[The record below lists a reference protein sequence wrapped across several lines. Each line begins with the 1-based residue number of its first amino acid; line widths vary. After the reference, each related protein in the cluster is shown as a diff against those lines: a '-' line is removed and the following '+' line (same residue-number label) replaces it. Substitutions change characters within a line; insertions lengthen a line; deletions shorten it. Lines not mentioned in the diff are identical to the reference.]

1 MKSLAAAVRKP
12 GGGRGAGG
20 RVQRKAAQRAQRH
33 DSHEQQAEQR
43 GEQFVRGGLKLG
55 RGLSPAPAAGFV
67 LPSSVGEPLPGSL
80 REALE
85 MAFNAHFGAVRIHR
99 DAPAQAAAAA
109 FGASAFTSGVDVY
122 FAPQAWDPWSPSGQ
136 RLIAHE
142 LAHVL
147 QQAGRRS
154 TGLLLEARAVHGG
167 GAVQCAPGKPA
178 PAPISEDEQKSLFD
192 EAVKLHRGGDAPTG
206 DLELEKAIERA
217 RVLLGGR
224 LVNNR
229 SRPAFSSK
237 FNDAVEAEFRPMKS
251 VRARSFV
258 LDCLKLLGH
267 FKVAGLLLTDD
278 ADFKLRTLGLLD
290 AFGDFLKQ
298 DADFGR
304 QWLAAWLTHDAFKKL
319 WPAALLRA
327 WRGFY
332 LRPRFILGLDPAL
345 QRRLQANT
353 AEIDD
358 NAGKSPPTLRGEH
371 YWLVWLLI
379 GELDQERIQEQGL
392 LRDQLGQGRLS
403 LYEALQQ
410 ELPGW
415 REAEAKKAENEALPA
430 YERTL
435 ASGKIPFIDEAI
447 AYWNKAFADYGVWLK
462 KLKAFT
468 DATLIDPAALDLPD
482 GSLVAAA
489 AAGLR
494 SPFIQAAQ
502 ALFTLRTDAD
512 GKAVFPGPDEYRQGL
527 DKLLTALTGSPVK
540 LSKKGESLSWAGHV
554 EAMAYAEATAEKP
567 DPARL
572 AQFAIFPLIVND
584 IGAQAVSYKVQADQA
599 APHFD
604 DIRRAHRL
612 RLARSM
618 LALARWLGWHEIVDV
633 VSGVL
638 TDAESDVY
646 TGKPRLLLVDDWHVD
661 ERVPISRMI
670 DDFPGNR
677 DKPILHDAPFTVAH
691 LVEWFRYDYHHRLR
705 ETLDE
710 LLRAE
715 LFLTRETKLDFTPL
729 DHLRQTRKE
738 VQGAMAAG
746 AEAEYAI
753 NEPVMLPLKVPQRF
767 SVPDFDVV
775 IPPGAQV
782 DWDDLILS
790 HPKTQMQLARHA
802 HTLVFPRNPAQGVF
816 AWALPPLDGLYAVL
830 SSIPSIATIVARRTG
845 ETDADWLSRL
855 APVAVGPDGKVSD
868 EEKAQVRLSDE
879 DWKRLNEAL
888 LRWLKKLGEHEED
901 KLPGLWRRL
910 IILRRRW
917 LAMVLIPRIE
927 HFAEYPYVSHG
938 PLGESDRAMK
948 LRLETPDRVIDA
960 MRAFEASARP
970 MRERAASQTPQTPE
984 AQAAVE
990 QQEREEMQKA
1000 VDVQL
1005 VLLTLTMAPSLLK
1018 LRPSIIDGRMKRHLY
1033 ELYQLAIDHLED
1045 EQKLKA
1051 LKASTGVEDEAVPI
1065 VFSAERR
1072 AEIVK
1077 GMKAFMTAVEEELKA
1092 SQTQR
1097 GFRSEDGKSIRP
1109 NADRIT
1115 HAIIASKKPGAA
1127 EEAAREWHLNMQLAP
1142 DGTLDESTGD
1152 TYRLVEVY
1160 CKFEFHPQAGSAP
1173 VRSLRKGAGGPFSPA
1188 RLVIDKDGQRT
1199 EYTAPELPDI
1209 DLFKFRINDAEFIVN
1224 ARDLDTLTELDDV
1237 FLWRSFQI
1245 GMKEIS
1251 AGLETFADWMTTVAS
1266 VFFPEVAIAEFV
1278 VGMAQMLANGE
1289 FEDLVRQLKDD
1300 PIEFA
1305 KHALE
1310 QLRGKL
1316 FNPDRIW
1323 EYVLLGGQHS
1333 PLATLRSFL
1342 PTRKRKVSPGSNT
1355 KFGRVVGALR
1365 GLGGRFV
1372 YGLERVREYTQP
1384 PLRRAQGRIAM
1395 HPTLVWV
1402 LHRAAHIVQ
1411 AAFDLIPMDKLQ
1423 EARRGDGP
1431 AVLVE
1436 FAQALLGEQGAV
1448 DKELR
1453 ARVIELFEG
1462 IQHFELPG
1470 ELVQLTPATEL
1481 IIGFILDRF
1490 GKRGKILRMLLSVM
1504 PVPESWA
1511 GEGERKGFTN
1521 ALTFLATRIQK
1532 AWWAGSALDP
1542 NKYWK
1547 EDLMPLIG
1555 TKFNE
1560 VRDDLV
1566 QGLYDTTNGVLTTM
1580 GLEPLVPP
1588 AESALPRTEVVPEP
1602 LLHES
1607 EASAPTGAL
1616 CRARPQLSS
1625 GGGTRLPARTRGP
1638 YERQLGADLSHVRV
1652 HADAGAAT
1660 RPLGA
1665 DALTSGSHVYLRPGV
1680 SMGSP
1685 VGQRLLAH
1693 ELTHVV
1699 QQTGPRGLGSPGT
1712 RAPTLGRSGTGL
1724 RLDPGRESVAD
1735 EVAARMGSGR
1745 GVSAS
1750 LRARIGSADG
1760 IQPSLGEDVAMR
1772 VIAALSTVE
1781 SSADFTKHLEGGRDP
1796 EGFAEAKA
1804 LAQQVF
1810 SVLRS
1815 GVGVE
1820 YAAFLQDSPGGQ
1832 SVSKLA
1838 RDYLRELTDKF
1849 PELQLKRIAALA
1861 QTPRKKTAE
1870 GDPDTA
1876 LSPKSFVQLLA
1887 NYLFAERHVALQI
1900 DTDKDVKRILKIE
1913 IFNLNMGKIGGHAK
1927 LWDIVMTTSFGGNTA
1942 VADEARA
1949 QREMRERLNSIGP
1962 LPKIWESRKFRFAQ
1976 WLIDDYVALLQA
1988 RALGSVA
1995 DVPKVKDY
2003 ANTESTAATGL
2014 AVSTHGNLTGR
2025 GIGAYERESHHTTQY
2040 LLVEFFGNLPEAS
2053 QKAFPGNPADFAGAG
2068 VGFRPDGVVNSI
2080 EGAAGSA
2087 LKISPLNPNSERG
2100 AQMPAILLSARTHQ
2114 RGELH
2119 VLRESRWEDKSGDKE
2134 RKGTATQGLAIE
2146 NTFNQAIANADLR
2159 PREDTPERRA
2169 RLREAIKTNPA
2180 QARTAYYK
2188 AALATYKWMN
2198 DRMIPALKEG
2208 LLREEYAYYRGIAA
2222 RNHMQADGE
2231 KLQPEYDLRPEQLS
2245 AVHEKAEKND
2255 VKVMSAHNW
2264 KA

>member
-1 MKSLAAAVRKP
+1 MKSAASAARKP
-12 GGGRGAGG
+12 GTGGGAGT
-20 RVQRKAAQRAQRH
+20 RVQRKAVQMPARH

-43 GEQFVRGGLKLG
+43 GHQFVRGGLRLS

-67 LPSSVGEPLPGSL
+67 LPSSVGKPLPGNV

-85 MAFNAHFGAVRIHR
+85 TAFNAHFGAVRIHT

-109 FGASAFTSGVDVY
+109 FGARAFTSGADVY
-122 FAPQAWDPWSPSGQ
+122 FSHQAYDPFSPSGQ
-136 RLIAHE
+136 QLIAHE
-142 LAHVL
+142 LTHVL
-147 QQAGRRS
+147 QQTGRRS
-154 TGLLLEARAVHGG
+154 SGLLLEARPLHGG
-167 GAVQCAPGKPA
+167 GVVQCEPATPA
-178 PAPISEDEQKSLFD
+178 PPLTEDEQKSLFD

-206 DLELEKAIERA
+206 DTELEKAIDRA
-217 RVLLGGR
+217 RLLLGGR
-224 LVNNR
+224 LVKDR
-229 SRPAFSSK
+229 SKPAFAKK
-237 FNDAVEAEFRPMKS
+237 FNGAVEAEFRPMKS
-251 VRARSFV
+251 VRARSFA
-258 LDCLKLLGH
+258 LDLLKLLG
-267 FKVAGLLLTDD
+267 FFESAGLLMTDD
-278 ADFKLRTLGLLD
+278 NDFKLRTLGVLND
-290 AFGDFLKQ
+290 FADFLQQ
-298 DADFGR
+298 DANFGR
-304 QWLAAWLTHDAFKKL
+304 PWLAAWLTHDAFKKL
-319 WPAALLRA
+319 WPAALLRG

-345 QRRLQANT
+345 LRKLEANI
-353 AEIDD
+353 AEVND
-358 NAGKSPPTLRGEH
+358 NAGKSPPVLKGEH
-371 YWLVWLLI
+371 HWLVWRLI
-379 GELDQERIQEQGL
+379 GELDNERIQEQGE
-392 LRDQLGQGRLS
+392 LRDRLGNNQLS
-403 LYEALQQ
+403 LYEALQL
-410 ELPGW
+410 ELPRW
-415 REAEAKKAENEALPA
+415 REEEGKKAENEALPG

-435 ASGKIPFIDEAI
+435 ASGKIAFIDEAI
-447 AYWNKAFADYGVWLK
+447 AYWKQAFAHYAAWTK

-468 DATLIDPAALDLPD
+468 DGTLVGDAALDLPD

-494 SPFIQAAQ
+494 APFIKAAE

-512 GKAVFPGPDEYRQGL
+512 GQAVFPSPDEYQQGL
-527 DKLLTALTGSPVK
+527 DKLLTALVGSPMK
-540 LSKKGESLSWAGHV
+540 LAKKGESLTWAGHV
-554 EAMAYAEATAEKP
+554 EAMAYAEAIAEKP

-572 AQFAIFPLIVND
+572 AQFAIFPLIAND
-584 IGAQAVSYKVQADQA
+584 IGAQALGYKVVADQA
-599 APHFD
+599 AAHFE

-618 LALARWLGWHEIVDV
+618 LAMARWLGWHEIVDV

-638 TDAESDVY
+638 TDQETDIYS
-646 TGKPRLLLVDDWHVD
+646 GEPRLLLVDDWQVD
-661 ERVPISRMI
+661 EKVPISRMI
-670 DDFPGNR
+670 EDFPGNR
-677 DKPILHDAPFTVAH
+677 DKPLLRDTPFTVLH

-715 LFLTRETKLDFTPL
+715 LFLSKDTRLDFTPL
-729 DHLRQTRKE
+729 DHLRQTRQE
-738 VQGAMAAG
+738 VRDAMAAS
-746 AEAEYAI
+746 AEAEHAVSQ
-753 NEPVMLPLKVPQRF
+753 PVALPLKVPQRF

-775 IPPGAQV
+775 IPPGAEV
-782 DWDDLILS
+782 DWDEMIFK
-790 HPKTQMQLARHA
+790 HPKTQLQLVRRA
-802 HTLVFPRNPAQGVF
+802 HGMVFPKNPEQGVF
-816 AWALPPLDGLYAVL
+816 AWALPSLDGLYTVL
-830 SSIPSIATIVARRTG
+830 GSIPSIAAIVARESG
-845 ETDADWLSRL
+845 EVDTQWLSRL
-855 APVAVGPDGKVSD
+855 APVTVGPDGKVSD
-868 EEKAQVRLSDE
+868 EEKAKVRLSDE

-888 LRWLKKLGEHEED
+888 LRWIRKLGEHEEK
-901 KLPGLWRRL
+901 KLPDLWRRA

-917 LAMVLIPRIE
+917 LAMVLVPRIE

-938 PLGESDRAMK
+938 PWGEKDQAMK
-948 LRLETPDRVIDA
+948 VRLDTPDRVIDA

-970 MRERAASQTPQTPE
+970 MRERAAPAGTQTPE
-984 AQAAVE
+984 AQAEAE
-990 QQEREEMQKA
+990 KQEREEMQKG

-1018 LRPSIIDGRMKRHLY
+1018 LRPAIIDGRMKTQLY
-1033 ELYQLAIDHLED
+1033 EFFQLTIDHLED

-1051 LKASTGVEDEAVPI
+1051 LKAGTGVEDEVVPI
-1065 VFSAERR
+1065 LFSAERR
-1072 AEIVK
+1072 KQIAE
-1077 GMKAFMTAVEEELKA
+1077 GMKAFMTAVEEELKS
-1092 SQTQR
+1092 SQGQR

-1115 HAIIASKKPGAA
+1115 HEIIASKRPGAA
-1127 EEAAREWHLNMQLAP
+1127 DEAAREWHLNMQLAP

-1173 VRSLRKGAGGPFSPA
+1173 MRSLRKGAGGPFSPA
-1188 RLVIDKDGQRT
+1188 RLVIVQGGQTT
-1199 EYTAPELPDI
+1199 EYTAPDLPDI
-1209 DLFKFRINDAEFIVN
+1209 DLFKFRINDSEFIVK
-1224 ARDLDTLTELDDV
+1224 ARDLDMLTELDDV
-1237 FLWRSFQI
+1237 LLWRSFQI
-1245 GMKEIS
+1245 GMKELS
-1251 AGLETFADWMTTVAS
+1251 AGLETFADWVATVAS

-1289 FEDLVRQLKDD
+1289 FEDLVKQLKDD

-1310 QLRGKL
+1310 QLQGKL

-1323 EYVLLGGQHS
+1323 EYVLLGSQHS
-1333 PLATLRSFL
+1333 PLATLRSFQ
-1342 PTRKRKVSPGSNT
+1342 PTRQRKVSASGNT
-1355 KFGRVVGALR
+1355 KFGRVTGALR

-1372 YGLERVREYTQP
+1372 HGLERVREYTQP
-1384 PLRRAQGRIAM
+1384 PLRRAQGGIAM

-1402 LHRAAHIVQ
+1402 LRRAAHIVQ
-1411 AAFDLIPMDKLQ
+1411 AAFDLIPADKLE
-1423 EARRGDGP
+1423 EARKGDGP
-1431 AVLVE
+1431 GVLVE
-1436 FAQALLGEQGAV
+1436 FAQALLGEKGTI

-1462 IQHFELPG
+1462 IQRFELPG

-1521 ALTFLATRIQK
+1521 ALTFLATRVQK

-1547 EDLMPLIG
+1547 EDIMPLIG
-1555 TKFNE
+1555 TKFDE

-1566 QGLYDTTNGVLTTM
+1566 KGLYETTNGMLGTM
-1580 GLEPLVPP
+1580 GMAPLVPP
-1588 AESALPRTEVVPEP
+1588 AESALPKTEVAPEP
-1602 LLHES
+1602 LLFES
-1607 EASAPTGAL
+1607 EASAPMGAL
-1616 CRARPQLSS
+1616 RSARPQLAR
-1625 GGGTRLPARTRGP
+1625 GGGTRLPARTRGA

-1652 HADAGAAT
+1652 HPDAGPAT
-1660 RPLGA
+1660 RPVQA

-1680 SMGSP
+1680 AMGSP
-1685 VGQRLLAH
+1685 TGKRLLAH

-1699 QQTGPRGLGSPGT
+1699 QQTGPRGMGSPGS
-1712 RAPTLGRSGTGL
+1712 RPPTLGRAGSGL
-1724 RLDPGRESVAD
+1724 RFDRGRESVAD
-1735 EVAARMGSGR
+1735 EVASRIGSGR

-1750 LRARIGSADG
+1750 LRTRIGSANG

-1772 VIAALSTVE
+1772 VIATLSTVD

-1796 EGFAEAKA
+1796 EGFTEAKA
-1804 LAQQVF
+1804 LATQVF
-1810 SVLRS
+1810 SILRS

-1820 YAAFLQDSPGGQ
+1820 YAAFLQESPGGQ
-1832 SVSKLA
+1832 SVSKLV

-1849 PELQLKRIAALA
+1849 PELELKRIAALA
-1861 QTPRKKTAE
+1861 QSPRKKTAE
-1870 GDPDTA
+1870 SDPDTE

-1887 NYLFAERHVALQI
+1887 NYLFAERHVALRI
-1900 DTDKDVKRILKIE
+1900 DTDKAVKKVQAIE
-1913 IFNLNMGKIGGHAK
+1913 IFNLNIGKIGGHAK
-1927 LWDIVMTTSFGGNTA
+1927 LWDIVMSTSFGGNTA
-1942 VADEARA
+1942 ITDKAKA
-1949 QREMRERLNSIGP
+1949 QSEMRERLNSIGP
-1962 LPKIWESRKFRFAQ
+1962 LPKVWESKKFRFAQ
-1976 WLIDDYVALLQA
+1976 WLIDDYVAFLKA

-2003 ANTESTAATGL
+2003 INTESTAATGL
-2014 AVSTHGNLTGR
+2014 AVSTHGNLTSR

-2053 QKAFPGNPADFAGAG
+2053 QKAFPGNPADFTGAG
-2068 VGFRPDGVVNSI
+2068 INFRPDGMVQSI
-2080 EGAAGSA
+2080 DGAAGSG

-2146 NTFNQAIANADLR
+2146 NVFNKSIQNPDLR

-2169 RLREAIKTNPA
+2169 RLREAIKTDPTA
-2180 QARTAYYK
+2180 AKTAYFK
-2188 AALATYKWMN
+2188 AAVTTYKWMN
-2198 DRMIPALKEG
+2198 DRMIPALREG

-2222 RNHMQADGE
+2222 RNHLQADGE
-2231 KLQPEYDLRPEQLS
+2231 KLQPEYDLKPEQLV
-2245 AVHEKAEKND
+2245 AVHDKAEKNNL
-2255 VKVMSAHNW
+2255 KVMGDHNW